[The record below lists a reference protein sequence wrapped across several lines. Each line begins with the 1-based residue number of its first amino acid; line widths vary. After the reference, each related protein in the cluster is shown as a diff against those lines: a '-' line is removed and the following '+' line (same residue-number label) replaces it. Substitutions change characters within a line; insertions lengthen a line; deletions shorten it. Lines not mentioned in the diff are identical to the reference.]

1 MARPYR
7 FLLAILLLSS
17 LLLSSQELINITG
30 TVTDRTQ
37 AVVPGATV
45 ELQNPQGRPVKTTT
59 SDGLGNF
66 TLTEVP
72 SGEYLLVVTIK
83 GFQAQKQKI
92 TVADGKPIAAAV
104 ELTAAGNSEV
114 ITVTA
119 EGSYS
124 EYQAVSATKMSIP
137 LRDIPQSISV
147 VNSELLR
154 AQAVTNMQDA
164 VRNVAGVNISLGEG
178 RRDQVLIRGFNAQ
191 TDYYVNGVRDD
202 APYYRDVSTLDRV
215 EVLKGPA
222 AVLYGR
228 GSSGGI
234 INRVTKSAELEQ
246 PLMAELTTM
255 FGSYGEKRT
264 SADLGASFLDGKLS
278 ARLPGAWEQTGS
290 HRHFYSLDRYTFAPS
305 LLWNVSPRTQVSAQL
320 DYLRDNRL
328 PDRGIP
334 SLNGLPADVE
344 IGTYYGYNPDDYLSN
359 KAFAQSFKV
368 QHQSRGL
375 LVRDFFSHTLY
386 DASYSNTFSNGT
398 VVTNGVAM
406 VKRGQYNAY
415 GPQENYF
422 NQAEA
427 VGTVR
432 FLGMTHS
439 ILGGLELGYQN
450 RSSVRY
456 DGTAANVAL
465 VNPVLTRPV
474 YGTTP
479 RTDNDFGA
487 TTAGLYVQDQVDLAA
502 KWKATVGV
510 RYDYYRQNLNDRLPA
525 NNDLGRVDHALSPR
539 VGLVYQPHGHV
550 SLYGTFSHSFQPS
563 GDGLSLA
570 TNNAD
575 LKPETTDNYEGGV
588 KFETLGGKLSTTVSA
603 FHLIRNNI
611 KTTDP
616 VDPTKLV
623 LAGEQRTNGIEL
635 SFDGRLTSHLDIY
648 GGYAWLDARILKS
661 NSLSSGV
668 PIVGKRPGLVPLHSG
683 SLWATYQF
691 ESGFGF
697 GTGVVY
703 NADRF
708 VANDDLVTLPGF
720 TRVDATVFYRKRHYD
735 VGLNVRNIG
744 NIRYYDTAQGNFQIY
759 PGAPISGVITTRL
772 RW

>member
-1 MARPYR
+1 MVRPYH
-7 FLLAILLLSS
+7 FLLAFLLS
-17 LLLSSQELINITG
+17 LPIALPSQELINITG
-30 TVTDRTQ
+30 TVTDLTQ

-45 ELQNPQGRPVKTTT
+45 ELQNAQAQPVKKTK
-59 SDGLGNF
+59 SDQLGNF

-92 TVADGKPIAAAV
+92 TVADGKPITAAV
-104 ELTAAGNSEV
+104 ELAAAGNSEV

-119 EGSYS
+119 QGSYS

-137 LRDIPQSISV
+137 LRDVPQSISV
-147 VNSELLR
+147 INSELLR
-154 AQAVTNMQDA
+154 AQAVINMQDA
-164 VRNVAGVNISLGEG
+164 VRNVAGVRVHLGEG

-191 TDYYVNGVRDD
+191 NDYYINGVRDD

-234 INRVTKSAELEQ
+234 INRVTKSAEMEH

-264 SADLGASFLDGKLS
+264 SADIGTSFLNGKLS
-278 ARLPGAWEQTGS
+278 ARLPGAWEDSGS

-305 LLWNVSPRTQVSAQL
+305 FLWNVNPNTQVSGQL

-334 SLNGLPADVE
+334 SVNGQPADVE
-344 IGTYYGYNPDDYLSN
+344 VGSYYGYNPDDYLSN

-368 QHQSRGL
+368 QHQGRL
-375 LVRDFFSHTLY
+375 LVRDYFRHTLY

-398 VVTNGVAM
+398 VVTNGVTM

-427 VGTVR
+427 IGTVHL
-432 FLGMTHS
+432 FGMTHS
-439 ILGGLELGYQN
+439 ILGGLEYGYQD
-450 RSSVRY
+450 RDSVRF

-465 VNPVLTRPV
+465 IDPVLTRPK
-474 YGTTP
+474 YGTVPT
-479 RTDNDFGA
+479 TSNTFEA
-487 TTAGLYVQDQVDLAA
+487 TTAGVYVQDQINLAA
-502 KWKATVGV
+502 RWKATAGV
-510 RYDYYRQNLNDRLPA
+510 RYDYYRQVLNDRSPS
-525 NNDLGRVDHALSPR
+525 NNDLSRVDYALSPR
-539 VGLVYQPHGHV
+539 VGLVYQPKGNV
-550 SLYGTFSHSFQPS
+550 SLYGSYSHSFQPS
-563 GDGLSLA
+563 GEGLSLA
-570 TNNAD
+570 TNNAE
-575 LKPETTDNYEGGV
+575 LKPETTANYEGGV
-588 KFETLGGKLSTTVSA
+588 KFETLGGKLSTTVST
-603 FHLIRNNI
+603 FHLLRNNI

-623 LAGEQRTNGIEL
+623 LAGEQRTNGIEV
-635 SFDGRLTSHLDIY
+635 SFDGRVMKHLDVF
-648 GGYAWLDARILKS
+648 GGYAWLDSRILKS

-691 ESGFGF
+691 QNGFGF
-697 GTGVVY
+697 GTGVIY
-703 NADRF
+703 NAERF
-708 VANDDLVTLPGF
+708 VANDDLVVLPGF
-720 TRVDATVFYRKRHYD
+720 TRVDATVFYRQRHYD
-735 VGLNVRNIG
+735 VGLNIRNVG

-759 PGAPISGVITTRL
+759 PGAPVSGVITTRL